1 MEPEKRSFLTSL
13 LGVIFTKMKWEE
25 DTDVD
30 ELDDEDRGAFE
41 SLRKVCESQFWQQQ
55 NLALLKWQFC
65 RTYVHSWTL

>member
-1 MEPEKRSFLTSL
+1 MEPEKHSFLTSL

-41 SLRKVCESQFWQQQ
+41 SLRKVCESQFWQQH
-55 NLALLKWQFC
+55 NPSLLKQQF
-65 RTYVHSWTL
+65 

>member
-1 MEPEKRSFLTSL
+1 
-13 LGVIFTKMKWEE
+13 MKWEE